1 MKKALWMVL
10 VVILVC
16 LSFVACNPNG
26 QKQENIDPTDPTTAT
41 SRWTACNKTVYGI
54 AATYF
59 YVSPDSASVCGTSK
73 VGYAIPVVA
82 TDGEW
87 YEVDSSNRYTNCPA
101 YIKCS
106 DVTENASVAA
116 FVNVPESCY
125 PDATVNYYRGAYLR
139 SDISGS
145 EKSKVGFIQSGYIT
159 VEVMNEAKTWVQ
171 IRFDGTDSEGRT
183 YDSSKLYYCLA
194 SELEIVGLPDNW
206 P

>member
-1 MKKALWMVL
+1 MKKVLWTVL
-10 VVILVC
+10 LAFLIC
-16 LSFVACNPNG
+16 LTFAACNQNA
-26 QKQENIDPTDPTTAT
+26 QTQENSDPTNPTTAT
-41 SRWTACNKTVYGI
+41 SKWTACNQTVYGI
-54 AATYF
+54 AIANF
-59 YVSPDSASVCGTSK
+59 YTAPDSVSVCGISK
-73 VGYAIPVVA
+73 VGYAIPVIA

-106 DVTENASVAA
+106 DVTEYASAA
-116 FVNVPESCY
+116 VFVNVPEGCY
-125 PDATVNYYRGAYLR
+125 PDARVNYYKGAYLR

-159 VEVMNEAKTWVQ
+159 VEAMNEAKTWVQ
-171 IRFDGTDSEGRT
+171 IRFDGTDADGRT
-183 YDSSKLYYCLA
+183 YDSSQLYYCLA